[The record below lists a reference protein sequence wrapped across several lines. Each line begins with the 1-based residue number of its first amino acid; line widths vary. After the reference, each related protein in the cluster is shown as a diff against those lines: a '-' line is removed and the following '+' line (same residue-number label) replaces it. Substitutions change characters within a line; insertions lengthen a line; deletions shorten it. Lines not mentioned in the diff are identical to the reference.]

1 MTREEAEELI
11 LDSNPEALFMDGFD
25 DAILGIA
32 ERPNLGPLVAYDE
45 DKIIQI
51 LASQMETD
59 ADDLDGRSVEEVNM
73 EMAIEYYEFNIK
85 CAWLGEGTPI
95 ILRTNN
101 DY

>member
-11 LDSNPEALFMDGFD
+11 LESNPEALFMDGFD

-45 DKIIQI
+45 DKIVQI

-59 ADDLDGRSVEEVNM
+59 ADDLDGRSVEEVKM
-73 EMAIEYYEFNIK
+73 EMAIEYYEYNIK

-95 ILRTNN
+95 ILRTNT

>member
-11 LDSNPEALFMDGFD
+11 LESNPEALFMDGFD

-59 ADDLDGRSVEEVNM
+59 ADDLDGRSVEEVKM